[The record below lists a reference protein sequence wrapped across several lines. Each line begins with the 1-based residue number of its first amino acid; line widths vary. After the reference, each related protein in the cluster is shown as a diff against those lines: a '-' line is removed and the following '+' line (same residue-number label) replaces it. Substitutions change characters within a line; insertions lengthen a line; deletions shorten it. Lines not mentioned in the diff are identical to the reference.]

1 MADTTKKASVQIVNE
16 EQENMAVTEVET
28 TEEENKT
35 LIRMNEDDFIQG
47 LIDAADYAK
56 DDTQPIEIARN
67 GKVLFAF
74 SIRPLSEE
82 EYNKCKKK
90 HTVKCYTNVVTVV
103 ANKI

>member
-47 LIDAADYAK
+47 LISAADYAK
-56 DDTQPIEIARN
+56 DDTQRIEIARN
-67 GKVLFAF
+67 GKVLSHLKSDRYPKRNTTSARRNTP
-74 SIRPLSEE
+74 S
-82 EYNKCKKK
+82 
-90 HTVKCYTNVVTVV
+90 T
-103 ANKI
+103 

>member
-47 LIDAADYAK
+47 LISAADYAK
-56 DDTQPIEIARN
+56 DDTQRIEIARN

-74 SIRPLSEE
+74 EIRPLSEE

-90 HTVKCYTNVVTVV
+90 HTKYVR
-103 ANKI
+103 NKHI